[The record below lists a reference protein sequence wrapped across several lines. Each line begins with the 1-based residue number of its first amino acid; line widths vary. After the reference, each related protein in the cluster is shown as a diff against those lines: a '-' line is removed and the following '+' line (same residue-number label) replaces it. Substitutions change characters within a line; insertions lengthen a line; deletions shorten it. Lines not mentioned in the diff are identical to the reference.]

1 MSKKS
6 LFRRPLEKQHG
17 KCSQALLK
25 TASQHFYQIH
35 LSLPSQLS
43 WKKSLLFICQI
54 LVLLVNTLAANEKY
68 SVLNR
73 DNLTTQI
80 KMQLSQKNKLF
91 LRLFLHFSNLAQILN
106 ILKKKV
112 TLRPFVVSKLGTP
125 KR

>member
-80 KMQLSQKNKLF
+80 KIQLSQKNKLF
-91 LRLFLHFSNLAQILN
+91 LRLFLHFSNLTQILN

>member
-43 WKKSLLFICQI
+43 WKRSLLFICQI

-80 KMQLSQKNKLF
+80 KIQLSQKNKLF
-91 LRLFLHFSNLAQILN
+91 LRLFLHFSNLTQILN